1 MSYYNRTIG
10 DHELSPQTLMLN
22 YGYSPALS
30 EGAIKCPIFQTSTF
44 VFRSASEGKQF
55 FEWAYGLSTPE
66 EGQKIGLIYS
76 RLNNPNIEILEN
88 RLCIYDGAE
97 KAAVFSSGMAAIS
110 TTLLALTQPGDVI
123 VYSDP
128 IYGGAKHFLE
138 KVMPGFGIKTIP
150 FPATASP
157 DEIRQ
162 VLRQAQAIGPIAAV
176 HIETPA
182 NPTNALVDISALAA
196 ILPEFVQND
205 KFAQNN
211 RRPMLTVDNT
221 FLGPLWQ
228 QPLQHG
234 ADLVLYSLTKYVG
247 GHSDLVAGACLGDS
261 DKVAPVLAMRTFLGS
276 TLEPH
281 TAWLLMRSLETL
293 AIRMTRASENAT
305 ALADMLRHHSKVR
318 KVLFLGHLDPQSTEG
333 LVYQRQCKNPGSTF
347 SIILNGGE
355 TEAFRFLDAL
365 KIIKLAVSLG
375 GTESLASHP
384 ATMTHADVSAEDK
397 KAYGIDPN
405 LVRLSIGI
413 EDAGDLAA
421 DLIQALEAV

>member
-10 DHELSPQTLMLN
+10 DHELSPETLMLN

-55 FEWAYGLSTPE
+55 FEWAYGLSAPE

-110 TTLLALTQPGDVI
+110 TTLLALTRPGDVI

-157 DEIRQ
+157 NEIRQ
-162 VLRQAQAIGPIAAV
+162 IMRQAQTLGPIAAV

-182 NPTNALVDISALAA
+182 NPTNALVDIAALAA
-196 ILPEFVQND
+196 QLPEFVQSD
-205 KFAQNN
+205 
-211 RRPMLTVDNT
+211 RRPLLTVDNT

-261 DKVAPVLAMRTFLGS
+261 DKVAPILAMRTFLGS

-293 AIRMTRASENAT
+293 AIRMTKASENA
-305 ALADMLRHHSKVR
+305 AVLADMLHHHPKIQ
-318 KVLFLGHLDPQSTEG
+318 KVLFLGHLDPNSSEG
-333 LVYQRQCKNPGSTF
+333 MVYQRQCKNPGSTF

-355 TEAFRFLDAL
+355 AEAFRFLDAL

-397 KAYGIDPN
+397 KTYGIYPN

-413 EDAGDLAA
+413 EDADDLAV
-421 DLIQALEAV
+421 DLIQALKAV